1 MILFVRVKIVG
12 NKEKGRN
19 SIQVFQENKALQIF
33 RAYQGVRNVHF
44 PENLA
49 CFVFLKHPFW
59 DSPFSLITDEMNHE
73 GLLQT

>member
-33 RAYQGVRNVHF
+33 LAYQGVRNVHF

-49 CFVFLKHPFW
+49 WFVFVKHPF
-59 DSPFSLITDEMNHE
+59 
-73 GLLQT
+73 